1 MIYNKVMDK
10 SAESVKVFDK
20 LASLYQEKYMDVSQY
35 AEGLEIFSA
44 ALPST
49 KPRILELACGPGNV
63 TRFLLNKRPDLNI
76 TGTDLSE
83 NMVALAKIN
92 NPEGDFFVMD
102 CRNLKELSGP
112 YEGVVCAFAFPYL
125 TKEEVEQLITSV
137 SIILSPGG
145 SFYLSTMIGK
155 YEDSGLRK
163 GSTGDEI
170 YMHFHE
176 SEHIE
181 SILEENSLKIVNKWI
196 QPFESTS
203 NPATDLIIIAQ
214 KSGT

>member
-1 MIYNKVMDK
+1 MDK
-10 SAESVKVFDK
+10 SAEAAKVFNK

-35 AEGLEIFSA
+35 AEGLEIFCNT
-44 ALPST
+44 LPSPS
-49 KPRILELACGPGNV
+49 PRILELACGPGNV
-63 TRFLLNKRPDLNI
+63 TRFLLDKKPTLKI

-125 TKEEVEQLITSV
+125 TKEEVEQLIFDISG
-137 SIILSPGG
+137 ILSVGG
-145 SFYLSTMIGK
+145 CFYLSTMIGK
-155 YEDSGLRK
+155 YEDSGPRK

-170 YMHFHE
+170 FMHFHE
-176 SEHIE
+176 SDHIE
-181 SILEENSLKIVNKWI
+181 NELQKNNFTIINKWE
-196 QPFESTS
+196 QPYESLS
-203 NPATDLIIIAQ
+203 NPATDLIVIAQ
-214 KSGT
+214 KRDDHLKSK